1 MAYREVEAG
10 KGPNR
15 ERSPT
20 KANNIH
26 REKEKYPKSKK
37 NPGNSK
43 QRSKISRKMLE
54 HQTHRV

>member
-10 KGPNR
+10 KG
-15 ERSPT
+15 PT

-37 NPGNSK
+37 KTGNSK
-43 QRSKISRKMLE
+43 QRSKISRKMVE